1 MNWHV
6 FEPRLQLFAEV
17 DVILAKGR
25 GARRQRRR
33 VRSVRLQPIETR
45 TQDDGRVIRIQR
57 RKVWRWV
64 RRGGGTFSKTS
75 GSGRRVWKVRM
86 RRRPRDRVQVDGR
99 LVHQIATHLDG
110 QADQRLWHF
119 KFWHFGKK

>member
-25 GARRQRRR
+25 GARRQRR

-57 RKVWRWV
+57 RKVWRWI

-75 GSGRRVWKVRM
+75 SSGRRVWKVRM
-86 RRRPRDRVQVDGR
+86 RRRPRDRVQVDG
-99 LVHQIATHLDG
+99 
-110 QADQRLWHF
+110 
-119 KFWHFGKK
+119 